1 MKLSSIQFATALNAT
16 KSGQLR
22 ASGEVQ
28 HHTEQ
33 RRVNSS
39 SNTPSKSLPSNYSH
53 GQQQKRMFWLFVVH
67 DTGGWMRQTRW
78 VIQFL
83 SPKRCQDLLR
93 QYERTGNYFKLHQ
106 VAAIK
111 LLLCATAWSKGLIK
125 PGVDQQNP
133 FLNHWKSI
141 LKVTN

>member
-1 MKLSSIQFATALNAT
+1 
-16 KSGQLR
+16 
-22 ASGEVQ
+22 
-28 HHTEQ
+28 
-33 RRVNSS
+33 
-39 SNTPSKSLPSNYSH
+39 
-53 GQQQKRMFWLFVVH
+53 
-67 DTGGWMRQTRW
+67 MRQTRR

-93 QYERTGNYFKLHQ
+93 QYERAGNYFKLHQ
-106 VAAIK
+106 VAAVK
-111 LLLCATAWSKGLIK
+111 LLLYATTWSKGLIK